1 MAYTKTTWVDEV
13 PATSPVTYD
22 IETVGTDLE
31 ISLHSTPSTSGT
43 PVNATNLNKIEQGIE
58 DAHALALVQAQ
69 HRQGDVGDWGNNS
82 GTTNFDI
89 SDVEQLVQIGCVSVT
104 STGDTTVTFP
114 TPFSVAP
121 IIVATGGGGVST
133 AIMIVVTYVTTTSFH
148 LSAWKADGSRA
159 NSFYTTWLA
168 IGAA

>member
-1 MAYTKTTWVDEV
+1 MTYTKTSWVDEV
-13 PATSPVTYD
+13 PATTPVTYD
-22 IETVGTDLE
+22 IESVGTDLQ
-31 ISLHSTPSTSGT
+31 ISLHSTPTTSGT
-43 PVNATNLNKIEQGIE
+43 PVNATNLNHIEQGIE

-89 SDVEQLVQIGCVSVT
+89 SSVEQLVQIGCSVVT
-104 STGDTTVTFP
+104 SSGDLVVTFP

-121 IIVATGGGGVST
+121 IIIATPGSGVSS
-133 AIMIVVTYVTTTSFH
+133 AIMIVVSYVTTTSFH
-148 LSAWKADGSRA
+148 LSAWKADGSRT
-159 NSFYTTWLA
+159 NSYYTNWLA